1 MTIEVVRYEETPS
14 NAPIIKPLKRKSAS
28 LPVSSEQQLKSR
40 IAKQFSR
47 AATRYDAAAQ
57 VQIDI
62 ANDALAMFVNKGYQ
76 SAAQLPEHIL
86 DIGCGTGRVTRQLA
100 NINNLQTPRIL
111 AMDIALG
118 MLKHAKKQ
126 AGNTTKFTNI
136 SWLQGDAEHLPLSNN
151 KASAVFSSMALQ
163 WCKNSR
169 QVCSEIH
176 RVLAP
181 GAGGVLAIMCKGSMY
196 ELDTCWQQVDS
207 TRNINQFTC
216 AGTWASDAKAAGLQV
231 NVQQRNYVTRHLD
244 VRALLGSIKQI
255 GANVITSNKQQKAIS
270 RHTLSSL
277 EQCYQQTFGG
287 AEGLPLTYS
296 VCFLTLTK
304 PVN

>member
-1 MTIEVVRYEETPS
+1 MTIEVVRYEETAS

-28 LPVSSEQQLKSR
+28 LTVSSEQQLKSR

-62 ANDALAMFVNKGYQ
+62 ANDALAMFASKGYQ
-76 SAAQLPEHIL
+76 SAAQLPEHML

-100 NINNLQTPRIL
+100 NINNLKTPYIL
-111 AMDIALG
+111 AMDIAFG
-118 MLKHAKKQ
+118 MLEHAKKQ
-126 AGNTTKFTNI
+126 TITATKLSNI

-151 KASAVFSSMALQ
+151 TAGAVFSSMALQ

-181 GAGGVLAIMCKGSMY
+181 GAGGVLAIMCNGSMY
-196 ELDTCWQQVDS
+196 ELETCWQQVDS
-207 TRNINQFTC
+207 TRNINQFIS
-216 AGTWASDAKAAGLQV
+216 AETWASDAKAAGLQV
-231 NVQQRNYVTRHLD
+231 KAQHRNYVTRHSD

-255 GANVITSNKQQKAIS
+255 GANVITSNNQQKAIS
-270 RHTLSSL
+270 RHILHSL
-277 EQCYQQTFGG
+277 EQCYQQTFGC

-296 VCFLTLTK
+296 VCFLTLSK
-304 PVN
+304 PIN

>member
-1 MTIEVVRYEETPS
+1 MTIDVERYEETAS
-14 NAPIIKPLKRKSAS
+14 NVPIIKRLERRSAS
-28 LPVSSEQQLKSR
+28 VTVSSEQQLKSR

-47 AATRYDAAAQ
+47 AATRYDSAAQ

-62 ANDALAMFVNKGYQ
+62 ANDALAMLVNKDYH
-76 SAAQLPEHIL
+76 SVAKRPEQIL

-100 NINNLQTPRIL
+100 NMNTLQTPHIL
-111 AMDIALG
+111 AMDIAFG
-118 MLKHAKKQ
+118 MLEHAKKQ
-126 AGNTTKFTNI
+126 VVNTTKFNNI

-151 KASAVFSSMALQ
+151 KAGAVFSSMALQ

-169 QVCSEIH
+169 QVCSEIY

-207 TRNINQFTC
+207 TRKINQFTS
-216 AGTWASDAKAAGLQV
+216 AETWASDAKAAGLQV
-231 NVQQRNYVTRHLD
+231 KVQQRNYVTLHAD
-244 VRALLGSIKQI
+244 VRALLGSLKQI

-270 RHTLSSL
+270 RHILHAL
-277 EQCYQQTFGG
+277 GECYQQAFGS

-296 VCFLTLTK
+296 VCFLTLSK
-304 PVN
+304 PIN